1 MLQVFKNY
9 VWDQWYY
16 YVPQTVAAYL
26 IYDWAKKSNAAGNR
40 YVISV
45 SHQINL
51 ISQCMTTYVICN
63 MPTTVRLMFLKAL
76 KTIL

>member
-1 MLQVFKNY
+1 MMLQVFKNY

-40 YVISV
+40 YVFSA
-45 SHQINL
+45 SHGIH
-51 ISQCMTTYVICN
+51 
-63 MPTTVRLMFLKAL
+63 
-76 KTIL
+76 